1 MQNNQPTPQEE
12 IIQMDLINNPSYDS
26 DWIAQCAK
34 ILSRKDNDITKD
46 QLEKCNALQV
56 TLFNEILESD
66 DKDKAVSTV
75 KTLLNN
81 TDLNT
86 TQMRLYWIGISRGLT
101 ENIMERFLNP
111 SIQYAKSNYVIQAL
125 IDGYTG
131 ITEYMDYSA
140 AQIAEIYA
148 GMKDDID
155 YKKYTNIEYSA
166 DFMNFIRHGLCLGI
180 DMTIKTNFCEVN
192 IINEAEDDCN

>member
-1 MQNNQPTPQEE
+1 M
-12 IIQMDLINNPSYDS
+12 
-26 DWIAQCAK
+26 A
-34 ILSRKDNDITKD
+34 
-46 QLEKCNALQV
+46 
-56 TLFNEILESD
+56 
-66 DKDKAVSTV
+66 
-75 KTLLNN
+75 
-81 TDLNT
+81 
-86 TQMRLYWIGISRGLT
+86 
-101 ENIMERFLNP
+101 RFLNP